1 MSETTVCGVLGE
13 PASWEN
19 CISDELAGSPDM
31 RGATVLD
38 VFVSRNELTLYARSL
53 NGTESATVFVIQD
66 QDLRQK
72 VATAMHPGADVL
84 AALRVAV

>member
-1 MSETTVCGVLGE
+1 MNEKTVCDVLGE

-19 CISDELAGSPDM
+19 CISDELSGPPDM
-31 RGATVLD
+31 RGATILD
-38 VFVSRNELTLYARSL
+38 VFVSRNQITLHAL
-53 NGTESATVFVIQD
+53 GTNGTESASVFVIQD

-72 VATAMHPGADVL
+72 VVMAMNPGVEVL